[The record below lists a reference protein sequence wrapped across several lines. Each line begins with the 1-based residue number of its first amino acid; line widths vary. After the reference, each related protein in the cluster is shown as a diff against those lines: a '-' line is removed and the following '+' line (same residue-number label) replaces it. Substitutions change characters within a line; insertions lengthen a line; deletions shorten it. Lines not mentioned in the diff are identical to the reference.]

1 MKPKSVS
8 NAGGFDYQN
17 QIAVL
22 NTGELQL
29 AEGAVLQLK
38 SDYKGAECAH
48 LTTIFSKDLD
58 AFFTGDFC
66 YNDVHLWLAVDKEDI
81 VHWKAQLVEFIKT
94 WDRKSLTVYPGHG
107 GKSDLSLF
115 HKVFTY
121 IEDFERT
128 VATARDREE
137 AMQKMKTLYPNHK
150 QADFLLFHSVNAF
163 IEG

>member
-1 MKPKSVS
+1 M
-8 NAGGFDYQN
+8 
-17 QIAVL
+17 
-22 NTGELQL
+22 
-29 AEGAVLQLK
+29 
-38 SDYKGAECAH
+38 
-48 LTTIFSKDLD
+48 
-58 AFFTGDFC
+58 
-66 YNDVHLWLAVDKEDI
+66 AVDKEDI

-150 QADFLLFHSVNAF
+150 QADFLLFYSVNAF